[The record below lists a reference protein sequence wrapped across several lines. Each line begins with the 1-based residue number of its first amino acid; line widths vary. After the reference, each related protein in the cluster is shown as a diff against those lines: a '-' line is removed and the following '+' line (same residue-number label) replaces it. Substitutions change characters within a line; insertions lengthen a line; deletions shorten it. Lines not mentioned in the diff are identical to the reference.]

1 MKGLVKYRKP
11 GEWAVEQVL
20 EEKPK
25 AGEVKIK
32 VAYAGICGSDLHIY
46 HEVFDIPEGLVPG
59 HEFSGVIAELGEGV
73 TEFKLGDKVTAE
85 HTYSVCEKCEPCRRG
100 SYQLC
105 KQRIS
110 IGFNVN
116 GGFAEYVIA
125 GAKYVHKL
133 PDDVSLAE
141 GAMSEPLACAVHA
154 VELVKPEAAQRVVV
168 IGPGPIGILTAL
180 CFKAQN
186 CEVEL
191 IGAPQ
196 DKLRLAKAQE
206 MGICIIDYMDDNSYD
221 IVADC
226 SGNEI
231 GINNGFK
238 AIKPGGKYLQ
248 VGIPGNPITVD
259 YEVFMFK
266 EINIQSTFCHNYPT
280 WEKALKME
288 SMGLID
294 VKPIISEV
302 VPIEDW
308 KEAFDKLM
316 RQEAL
321 KILFRFEV

>member
-1 MKGLVKYRKP
+1 MKGLVKYKKP
-11 GEWAVEQVL
+11 GEWAVEQVA
-20 EEKPK
+20 EAKPK

-32 VAYAGICGSDLHIY
+32 VAYAGICGSDLHVY

-59 HEFSGVIAELGEGV
+59 HEFSGVIYELGEGV
-73 TEFKLGDKVTAE
+73 TEFKPGDRVTAE
-85 HTYSVCEKCEPCRRG
+85 HTYSVCEQCEVCRRG

-105 KQRIS
+105 KQRVS
-110 IGFNVN
+110 IGFDVN

-125 GAKYVHKL
+125 NAKYVHKL
-133 PDDVSLAE
+133 PDKVSLAE

-154 VELVKPEAAQRVVV
+154 VELVKPEAAQKVLV
-168 IGPGPIGILTAL
+168 IGPGPIGILVAL
-180 CFKAQN
+180 CFKANN
-186 CEVEL
+186 CDIEL

-206 MGICIIDYMDDNSYD
+206 MGIRVIASTEDNSYD

-226 SGNEI
+226 SGNEK

-238 AIKPGGKYLQ
+238 AVKPGGKYLQ
-248 VGIPGNPITVD
+248 VGMPGKPIMVD

-266 EINIQSTFCHNYPT
+266 EVSIQSTFCHNYPT

-288 SMGLID
+288 AMGLID
-294 VKPIISEV
+294 VKPLISDV
-302 VPIEDW
+302 VPVEDW

>member
-1 MKGLVKYRKP
+1 MKGLAKHKKP
-11 GEWAVEQVL
+11 GEWAVEQVA

-25 AGEVKIK
+25 AGQVKVK

-59 HEFSGVIAELGEGV
+59 HEFSGVIVELGEGV

-105 KQRIS
+105 KQRVS
-110 IGFNVN
+110 IGFDVN

-125 GAKYVHKL
+125 SAKYVHKL
-133 PDDVSLAE
+133 PDNVSLAE

-154 VELVKPEAAQRVVV
+154 VELVKPEATNRVLV

-180 CFKAQN
+180 CFKANN

-191 IGAPQ
+191 MGAPQ
-196 DKLRLAKAQE
+196 DGLRLTKAQE
-206 MGICIIDYMDDNSYD
+206 MGIHVIDSMSDNSYD

-226 SGNEI
+226 SGNEK

-248 VGIPGNPITVD
+248 VGMPGKPIMVD

-266 EINIQSTFCHNYPT
+266 EVSIQSTFCHNYPA

-288 SMGLID
+288 AMGLID
-294 VKPIISEV
+294 VKPVITEI

-308 KEAFDKLM
+308 KKAFDKLT